1 MPCVLPSDRLSRHRV
16 ERQRS
21 TGCDDG
27 ERAAVHNPVVRSD
40 APRERREPG
49 RNQVLPARSIGVDG
63 GGGRGE
69 PGHEFDFAQEQAQ
82 RFEPLARV
90 RA

>member
-1 MPCVLPSDRLSRHRV
+1 MPCAAPDERHARRLA
-16 ERQRS
+16 EPLRS

-69 PGHEFDFAQEQAQ
+69 PGHEFDFAQQQAQ